1 MLSTPPRRGAERAPT
16 VHAMY
21 GFFKFVMYLG
31 VVAGLAGFLYP
42 QFADHPAL
50 ASVPADAQR
59 WLSFGGLGL
68 IVIGLVGRTATRPP
82 DTVEWK

>member
-1 MLSTPPRRGAERAPT
+1 
-16 VHAMY
+16 MY

-31 VVAGLAGFLYP
+31 VVAGITGFLYP

-50 ASVPADAQR
+50 AGVPADAQR

-68 IVIGLVGRTATRPP
+68 IVIGLVGRTATRPS